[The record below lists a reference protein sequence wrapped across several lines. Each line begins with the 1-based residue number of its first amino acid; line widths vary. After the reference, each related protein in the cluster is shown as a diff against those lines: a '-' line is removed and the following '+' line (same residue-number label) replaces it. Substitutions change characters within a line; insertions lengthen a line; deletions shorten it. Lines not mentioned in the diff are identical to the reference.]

1 MKPKETRMSN
11 HTGHTGDAE
20 PANHQ
25 SSLDHMKGLFWF
37 CGAVCLFGIALL
49 LIGIPIAAHHPASNL
64 TWSYVNY
71 SGAIFVTLFTL
82 TAFLLLLLRD
92 KLATGR
98 RLAAF
103 IVFFIVICIL
113 MILSGRFIASLELV
127 GPASWVPGP
136 ALCMAGGA
144 SLFWGLLLAGATF
157 WAKSH
162 SPKNMPTTPRPAADR
177 PRKGGTG

>member
-1 MKPKETRMSN
+1 MSN
-11 HTGHTGDAE
+11 QTDQIGDVE
-20 PANHQ
+20 PPDHL

-49 LIGIPIAAHHPASNL
+49 LIGIPIAAYNPASNL

-92 KLATGR
+92 KLATGK

-103 IVFFIVICIL
+103 IVFFIAICIL
-113 MILSGRFIASLELV
+113 MILSGRIIASLELV

-144 SLFWGLLLAGATF
+144 SLFWGLLLAGATY

-162 SPKNMPTTPRPAADR
+162 TPRSMPTSPGPAADR
-177 PRKGGTG
+177 TRKGRAG

>member
-1 MKPKETRMSN
+1 MSDQ
-11 HTGHTGDAE
+11 TKQIGDVE
-20 PANHQ
+20 PANQ
-25 SSLDHMKGLFWF
+25 PSSHDHMKGLFQF
-37 CGAVCLFGIALL
+37 CGAVCLLGIALL
-49 LIGIPIAAHHPASNL
+49 LIGIPIAARHPASNL

-82 TAFLLLLLRD
+82 ASFLLLLLRD
-92 KLATGR
+92 KLATGK
-98 RLAAF
+98 RLAVF
-103 IVFFIVICIL
+103 IVFFIVVCML
-113 MILSGRFIASLELV
+113 MIMSGRIIASLELV

-162 SPKNMPTTPRPAADR
+162 TPKNMPTPPGPAAGR
-177 PRKGGTG
+177 PRKDGAG

>member
-1 MKPKETRMSN
+1 MGDHPEQ
-11 HTGHTGDAE
+11 TGDME
-20 PANHQ
+20 PANNE
-25 SSLDHMKGLFWF
+25 SSLDHMKGLFQF

-49 LIGIPIAAHHPASNL
+49 LIGIPVTARHPASNL

-71 SGAIFVTLFTL
+71 TGAIFVTLFTL

-103 IVFFIVICIL
+103 IVMFIVVCIL
-113 MILSGRFIASLELV
+113 MVMSGRIIASLELV

-157 WAKSH
+157 WARSH
-162 SPKNMPTTPRPAADR
+162 TPK
-177 PRKGGTG
+177 K